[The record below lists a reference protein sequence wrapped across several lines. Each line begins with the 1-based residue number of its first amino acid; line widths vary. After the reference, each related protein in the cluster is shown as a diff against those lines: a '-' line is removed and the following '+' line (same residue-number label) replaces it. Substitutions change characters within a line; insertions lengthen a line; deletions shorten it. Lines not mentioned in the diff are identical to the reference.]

1 MFLSR
6 DTLAHAALIA
16 SFIASSHALAQCY
29 YPDGTA
35 EPNHRPC
42 NQTISGVS
50 ACCDP
55 LDACSESGFCL
66 GRSGWQYRGSC
77 TDITWASWNCAKQF
91 PACVMD
97 PSSNKRY
104 SGYTALWSCDPIGTP
119 VANFCCGYGS
129 GEPCCSSQ
137 FTMGTTGNAFKPGVD
152 AAAQSISSA
161 AIAAY
166 TSTATGGSASSAST
180 SSPSASA
187 TAATTA
193 TAAIAAYTSTA
204 TSGSESSASGC
215 SASSASTSSP
225 SASATVA
232 KTATA
237 APKCDSDLGTKVGV
251 GVGVPLGVLALGI
264 LSFLCLREKRHRSD
278 PKQVDALMID
288 HVHDDNAG
296 DGPGGYADQAQQPRF
311 AQRGT
316 YHSPKSPWSPA
327 PTYEA
332 PNHTAPQELPSR
344 H

>member
-1 MFLSR
+1 MILSSA
-6 DTLAHAALIA
+6 TLAHAALIA

-42 NQTISGVS
+42 NQTISGIS

-77 TDITWASWNCAKQF
+77 TDTTWASGNCAKQF
-91 PACVMD
+91 PACVTD

-104 SGYTALWSCDPIGTP
+104 NGFTALWSCDPIGTP
-119 VANFCCGYGS
+119 VANFCCAYGS
-129 GEPCCSSQ
+129 GESCCGSQ
-137 FTMGTTGNAFKPGVD
+137 FTLGTTGNAFKPGAD
-152 AAAQSISSA
+152 AVVQSISAA

-166 TSTATGGSASSAST
+166 TATATGGSASAAST

-187 TAATTA
+187 TAA
-193 TAAIAAYTSTA
+193 
-204 TSGSESSASGC
+204 
-215 SASSASTSSP
+215 
-225 SASATVA
+225 
-232 KTATA
+232 TATA

-264 LSFLCLREKRHRSD
+264 LSFLFLREKRHRRD
-278 PKQVDALMID
+278 PKQVDAPMD
-288 HVHDDNAG
+288 YVHHNDAG
-296 DGPGGYADQAQQPRF
+296 VGPGGYTDQAQQPHF

-316 YHSPKSPWSPA
+316 YHPPKSPWSPA

-344 H
+344 D